1 MTNFFCRLFFLP
13 TIVFTTINFYRRIF
27 LPTFFLQMRT
37 FIIFK
42 VKNTLKAIKCIII
55 LKWYFTKY
63 DDLILF
69 HFNMKKLNML
79 NFLHINKMMKTSFE
93 IITHHCFVLAT
104 TGNSHTCVY
113 FYVNIRLNKSLV
125 QQNLKIVSDY

>member
-79 NFLHINKMMKTSFE
+79 NFLHIKMMKTSFE
-93 IITHHCFVLAT
+93 IIAHHCFVLAT